1 MSVRALCRLDAATAE
16 RLAKLCGMF
25 GSHHDGER
33 SSAAALAD
41 KLVRSLGLTWQDI
54 IRPANDAGPEP
65 ALRWEE
71 PCTVEEALECALYY
85 QEALTTW
92 EVGFVRD
99 LRRKRTRKLSDKQ
112 NDILNEIVEKCRV
125 YAMADAA

>member
-1 MSVRALCRLDAATAE
+1 MSGRELCRLDAATAE

-25 GSHHDGER
+25 GSAHDGER

-54 IRPANDAGPEP
+54 IRPANDTGREP

-71 PCTVEEALECALYY
+71 PCTIEEALECALYY
-85 QEALTTW
+85 QAALTEW
-92 EVGFVRD
+92 ERKFVRD
-99 LRRKRTRKLSDKQ
+99 LRRKRTWRLSEKQ
-112 NDILNEIVEKCRV
+112 NDVLDQIVEKCRLC
-125 YAMADAA
+125 AMAEAA